1 MEKEGKG
8 VEEKEC
14 EGENR
19 LVEVV
24 ENPCAVP
31 SRLMFKKKL
40 IDSLLFLF
48 FLCSSNLI
56 CLMR

>member
-1 MEKEGKG
+1 MEKEGKE
-8 VEEKEC
+8 VEGKEC

-31 SRLMFKKKL
+31 SRLMFKKRL
-40 IDSLLFLF
+40 IDSLLSF
-48 FLCSSNLI
+48 FLCSSNFI
-56 CLMR
+56 CLVR

>member
-8 VEEKEC
+8 VEDKEC

-31 SRLMFKKKL
+31 SRLMFKKRL
-40 IDSLLFLF
+40 IDSLLSF
-48 FLCSSNLI
+48 FFYVHPI
-56 CLMR
+56 